1 MPTSKC
7 FLCDR
12 TLMCTP
18 TFQEAAP
25 ACTTCRSL
33 VYFQRTLQIID
44 SGDPI
49 RVPIEISIL
58 QAAAEVKNLLGP
70 PSAEVPSPT
79 TPPEIRE
86 KISTEHQVK
95 PIHLQQPSIISTW
108 LAQIPSLSGGPSESH
123 LALENP
129 PQAGA
134 TATSQGQ
141 HDATTVGAP
150 VAPAECSSYQPPSRT
165 SSSLPGQKEEKW
177 KPPWATKENPIS
189 RSRSPRRAVHSK
201 QLQGRKLKVVPPPWA
216 LP

>member
-33 VYFQRTLQIID
+33 VYLQRTLQIID

-70 PSAEVPSPT
+70 PFAEVPSPT

-86 KISTEHQVK
+86 KKSTMPQAQL
-95 PIHLQQPSIISTW
+95 PHLHQPSIISTW
-108 LAQIPSLSGGPSESH
+108 LAQTPSLSGGLTELH

-129 PQAGA
+129 PQVGA

-141 HDATTVGAP
+141 HDTTTVGAP
-150 VAPAECSSYQPPSRT
+150 VAPAECSSHKPPSRT

-177 KPPWATKENPIS
+177 RPPWATKENPIS
-189 RSRSPRRAVHSK
+189 RSRSPRRSVHSK
-201 QLQGRKLKVVPPPWA
+201 QPQGKKLKVVPPPWA